1 MLVSFLDICNQ
12 CRVTLY
18 IKPCI
23 IFTAGFCRFDAKRYY
38 HSKPLLNNKKSDKS
52 DNVYVRNRTS
62 HGLFSYEETFLY
74 KRLTSIAFKFLAQLW
89 LPINQSGLIK
99 VTDWLHAVPA
109 SGCLTVSDCFR
120 PRGETYAL
128 IVYCSFTSAV
138 RLFQR
143 PCLKVWYT

>member
-1 MLVSFLDICNQ
+1 MVTLIIKEILLISFLDIFDQ
-12 CRVTLY
+12 CRVTFS
-18 IKPCI
+18 IKSYI
-23 IFTAGFCRFDAKRYY
+23 IFTTGLCSFDAKHYY

-52 DNVYVRNRTS
+52 DNVYVRNGTS
-62 HGLFSYEETFLY
+62 HDLFSYEETFLY

-120 PRGETYAL
+120 PQGATYAL
-128 IVYCSFTSAV
+128 IV
-138 RLFQR
+138 
-143 PCLKVWYT
+143 

>member
-1 MLVSFLDICNQ
+1 MVTLIIKEILLVSFLYISDQ

-18 IKPCI
+18 IKSYI
-23 IFTAGFCRFDAKRYY
+23 IFTTGLCIFDAKHYY
-38 HSKPLLNNKKSDKS
+38 NSKPLLNNKKSDKS
-52 DNVYVRNRTS
+52 DNVYVRNGTS

-120 PRGETYAL
+120 PRGATYAL
-128 IVYCSFTSAV
+128 IV
-138 RLFQR
+138 
-143 PCLKVWYT
+143 